1 MEQPTYYTP
10 AMQRAFRSLTPP
22 DGFNVTIVE
31 HNIEGMGFLE
41 VVADEKQFFNLSD
54 FEKRR
59 AVEYMV
65 RVKKALE
72 DNYAIVQLTRRA
84 IK

>member
-10 AMQRAFRSLTPP
+10 AMKRAFRSLTPP

-31 HNIEGMGFLE
+31 HNVEGMGFLE